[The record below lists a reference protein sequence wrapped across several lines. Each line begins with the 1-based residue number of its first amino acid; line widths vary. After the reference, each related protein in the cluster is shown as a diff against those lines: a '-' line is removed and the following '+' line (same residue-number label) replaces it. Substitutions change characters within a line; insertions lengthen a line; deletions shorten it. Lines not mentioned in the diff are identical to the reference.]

1 MAYTLLLIFLLIAVT
16 EGTIRPFQ
24 NGAFCRG
31 LTTSL
36 QQRRLPMEESS
47 IPWHFKSYGVHSP
60 YFRMI
65 YLLFIFSIGFLFIVQ
80 IASGAETLEAP
91 SAKIEQNASITTLA
105 SSRIAITP
113 VRKSKSDRFNPV
125 IKRAADRYEVDPAL
139 IKAVIM
145 AESAYNPKAVSK
157 QGAKGLMQLM
167 PGTARALGVKN
178 AFDPSHNINGGA
190 KYLRQLLN
198 AFDENIKLALAAYNA
213 GISKVKRHGAVPP
226 IKATQRYVKKVF
238 AYYHHYK
245 SEMVDETKE
254 V

>member
-1 MAYTLLLIFLLIAVT
+1 
-16 EGTIRPFQ
+16 
-24 NGAFCRG
+24 
-31 LTTSL
+31 
-36 QQRRLPMEESS
+36 MEESS
-47 IPWHFKSYGVHSP
+47 IPWHFKSYGIHNP

-65 YLLFIFSIGFLFIVQ
+65 YLLFIFSVGFLFTVQ
-80 IASGAETLEAP
+80 IASGAETLKAP
-91 SAKIEQNASITTLA
+91 SAKIEQKSSITTLA

-178 AFDPSHNINGGA
+178 AFNPSHNINGGA
-190 KYLRQLLN
+190 Q
-198 AFDENIKLALAAYNA
+198 I
-213 GISKVKRHGAVPP
+213 PQ
-226 IKATQRYVKKVF
+226 ATPKCF
-238 AYYHHYK
+238 
-245 SEMVDETKE
+245 
-254 V
+254 

>member
-1 MAYTLLLIFLLIAVT
+1 MAYTLLAIFSLIAIT

-24 NGAFCRG
+24 NGAFCEG
-31 LTTSL
+31 PTTSL

-47 IPWHFKSYGVHSP
+47 IPWHFKRYGVHSP
-60 YFRMI
+60 YFKTI
-65 YLLFIFSIGFLFIVQ
+65 YLLFIFSIGLLFIVQ
-80 IASGAETLEAP
+80 IASGAETLKAP
-91 SAKIEQNASITTLA
+91 SAKIEQHSPSTTLA
-105 SSRIAITP
+105 SSSIAITP
-113 VRKSKSDRFNPV
+113 VRKSKSDRFNRV

-145 AESAYNPKAVSK
+145 AESAYNPEAVSK

-198 AFDENIKLALAAYNA
+198 TFDENIKLALAAYNA
-213 GISKVKRHGAVPP
+213 GISKVKRHGEVPP

-245 SEMVDETKE
+245 SEMADQTKE

>member
-1 MAYTLLLIFLLIAVT
+1 
-16 EGTIRPFQ
+16 
-24 NGAFCRG
+24 
-31 LTTSL
+31 
-36 QQRRLPMEESS
+36 MEESS
-47 IPWHFKSYGVHSP
+47 IPWHFNSVGIHNA

-65 YLLFIFSIGFLFIVQ
+65 FLLFIFSIGFLFTVQ
-80 IASGAETLEAP
+80 IASGAETAEAP
-91 SAKIEQNASITTLA
+91 SAKIGQNSSITTLA
-105 SSRIAITP
+105 SARIAITP
-113 VRKSKSDRFNPV
+113 VRKSKSDRFNPA
-125 IKRAADRYEVDPAL
+125 IKRAAERYEVDPAL

-178 AFDPSHNINGGA
+178 AFNPSHNINGGA

-245 SEMVDETKE
+245 SEMVDKTKE